1 MKDAPPVTTR
11 TFPLLLSLSLGFG
24 LALPATARADASGPY
39 LAGRLASMESDYV
52 TAADYYTRALAADP
66 ANPAILEDAIVSQ
79 IGRGAV
85 DRAVA
90 PARALDA
97 LGVKSQVADLVV
109 LTDLAR
115 QGDFAGAIAELD
127 RGRSAGLLVDG
138 LFRAWALVGLGQMSE
153 ATVAFDKVAEAQ
165 GSRAFGLYHKALAL
179 ASVGDF
185 EGADRIFSGEEGGPL
200 RATRRGVLAHAQ
212 ILSQLE
218 RNPAAAELIDKTV
231 GDTADPVFAGL
242 MAELA
247 AGKPVPFDIVED
259 AADGLAEVFFTVA
272 SALQGESAD
281 VNTLAYARMAEYLA
295 PDDADV
301 LLLVAQILES
311 QEQHDLATETYAR
324 IPRDDPAYPTAEL
337 GRSDAL
343 IAAGRT
349 DAGIEVLE
357 QLARSQPDR
366 ADIWGALGDILRREE
381 RYRDAIGAYDKAI
394 ATFAGD
400 DPDQWVLYYT
410 RGIAHERTK
419 DWPAAEADFRKAL
432 ALRPDQPSV
441 LNYLGY
447 SYLERKENYDEALA
461 MIEKAVAERPDD
473 GAIVDSLGWALYRL
487 GRYGEAVG
495 HMERA
500 VELMPVDPVVN
511 DHLGDVYWAVDRKR
525 EAEFQWKRAL
535 SFKPDSE
542 EEAKRI
548 RRKLE
553 VGLDVVLKEE
563 GAEPLAVTRNGD

>member
-1 MKDAPPVTTR
+1 MTTR
-11 TFPLLLSLSLGFG
+11 RFSLLLPLGLGLG
-24 LALPATARADASGPY
+24 LALPVWADASGPY

-97 LGVKSQVADLVV
+97 LGAKSQVADLVV

-127 RGRSAGLLVDG
+127 KGRSAGLLVDG

-153 ATVAFDKVAEAQ
+153 ATVAFDKVTEAQ
-165 GSRAFGLYHKALAL
+165 GSRAFGLYHKGLAL
-179 ASVGDF
+179 ASVGDY

-200 RATRRGVLAHAQ
+200 RATRRGVLSHAQ

-218 RNPAAAELIDKTV
+218 RSPAAIELIDKTV
-231 GDTADPVFAGL
+231 GDAPDPVFAGL
-242 MAELA
+242 RAELA
-247 AGKPVPFDIVED
+247 AGKPVAFDLVED

-295 PDDADV
+295 PDDADM

-311 QEQHDLATETYAR
+311 QEQHDLATETYAK
-324 IPRDDPAYPTAEL
+324 IPQGDPAYASAEL

-357 QLARSQPDR
+357 QLARSHPER

-381 RYRDAIGAYDKAI
+381 RYSDAIGAYDKAI

-400 DPDQWVLYYT
+400 DPGQWVVYYT

-432 ALRPDQPSV
+432 ALQPDQPSV

-487 GRYGEAVG
+487 GRYDEAVG

-535 SFKPDSE
+535 SFEPDTE
-542 EEAKRI
+542 EEAGRI

-553 VGLDVVLKEE
+553 VGLDMVLKEE
-563 GAEPLAVTRNGD
+563 GAEPLAVTKNGD

>member
-1 MKDAPPVTTR
+1 VTTR
-11 TFPLLLSLSLGFG
+11 TLPLLLSLG
-24 LALPATARADASGPY
+24 LAVLPVVAGADASGPY

-52 TAADYYTRALAADP
+52 AAADYYTRALAADP

-90 PARALDA
+90 PARALET
-97 LGVKSQVADLVV
+97 LGVKSQIADLVV

-127 RGRSAGLLVDG
+127 KGRSGGVLVDG
-138 LFRAWALVGLGQMSE
+138 LFRAWALVGQGQMSE

-165 GSRAFGLYHKALAL
+165 GSRAFGLYHKGLAL

-200 RATRRGVLAHAQ
+200 RATRRGVLAHAE

-218 RNPAAAELIDKTV
+218 RDPAAVELIDKTM
-231 GDTADPVFAGL
+231 GETLDPAFAAL
-242 MAELA
+242 RAELA
-247 AGKPVPFDIVED
+247 AGKPVPFDIVKD
-259 AADGLAEVFFTVA
+259 ASDGLAEVFFTVA

-281 VNTLAYARMAEYLA
+281 ISTLAYARMAEYLA
-295 PDDADV
+295 PENAEV

-311 QEQHDLATETYAR
+311 QGQHDLATETYAK
-324 IPRDDPAYPTAEL
+324 IPQDDPAHVAAEV

-349 DAGIEVLE
+349 EAGTEVLE
-357 QLARSQPDR
+357 QLARAYPER
-366 ADIWGALGDILRREE
+366 ADIWTALGDVLRRQE
-381 RYRDAIGAYDKAI
+381 RYGEAVKAYDKAI
-394 ATFAGD
+394 ATFTAD
-400 DPDQWVLYYT
+400 DPGQWPVYYT
-410 RGIAHERTK
+410 RGIGHERTK
-419 DWPAAEADFRKAL
+419 DWPAAKADFRKAL

-487 GRYGEAVG
+487 GRYDEAVG
-495 HMERA
+495 HLEKA
-500 VELMPVDPVVN
+500 VELMPVDAVVN
-511 DHLGDVYWAVDRKR
+511 DHLGDIYWAVGRKR

-535 SFKPDSE
+535 SFKPDTE

-563 GAEPLAVTRNGD
+563 GAEPLAVTKNGN

>member
-1 MKDAPPVTTR
+1 MTTR
-11 TFPLLLSLSLGFG
+11 KLPLLLSLGLG
-24 LALPATARADASGPY
+24 LAVWMPAAARADASGPY

-52 TAADYYTRALAADP
+52 AAADYYTRALAADP

-90 PARALDA
+90 PARSLET
-97 LGVKSQVADLVV
+97 LGTKSQIADLVV
-109 LTDLAR
+109 LTDLAK
-115 QGDFAGAIAELD
+115 QGDFAGAVAELD
-127 RGRSAGLLVDG
+127 KGRSAGLLIDG
-138 LFRAWALVGLGQMSE
+138 LFRAWALVGQGQMSE
-153 ATVAFDKVAEAQ
+153 ATVAFDKVAAAP
-165 GSRAFGLYHKALAL
+165 GSRAFGLYHKGLAL

-185 EGADRIFSGEEGGPL
+185 EGADHIFSGEEGGPL
-200 RATRRGVLAHAQ
+200 RATRRGVLAHAE

-218 RNPAAAELIDKTV
+218 RNPAAIELIDKTM
-231 GDTADPVFAGL
+231 GDAADPAFARL
-242 MAELA
+242 RADLD
-247 AGKPVPFDIVED
+247 AGKSVPFDIVGN
-259 AADGLAEVFFTVA
+259 ATDGLAEVFFTVA
-272 SALQGESAD
+272 SALRGESAD

-295 PDDADV
+295 PEDADV
-301 LLLVAQILES
+301 LLLSAQILES
-311 QEQHDLATETYAR
+311 QGQHDLAVETYAK
-324 IPRDDPAYPTAEL
+324 IPHDDPAYVASEV

-349 DAGIEVLE
+349 EAGIEVLE
-357 QLARSQPDR
+357 QLARSYPER
-366 ADIWGALGDILRREE
+366 ADIWGALGDILRQEE
-381 RYRDAIGAYDKAI
+381 RYGDAAGAYDKAI
-394 ATFAGD
+394 ATFTGD
-400 DPDQWVLYYT
+400 DPDQWVVYYT
-410 RGIAHERTK
+410 RGIAHERTR

-432 ALRPDQPSV
+432 ALHPDQPSV

-487 GRYGEAVG
+487 GRYDEAVG
-495 HMERA
+495 HLEKA
-500 VELMPVDPVVN
+500 VELMPVDAVVN
-511 DHLGDVYWAVDRKR
+511 DHLGDVYWAVGRKR

-535 SFKPDSE
+535 SFKPDTE

-563 GAEPLAVTRNGD
+563 GAEPLAVTKNGD

>member
-1 MKDAPPVTTR
+1 MTTR
-11 TFPLLLSLSLGFG
+11 KLPLLLSLG
-24 LALPATARADASGPY
+24 LAAWMPAAAWADASGPY
-39 LAGRLASMESDYV
+39 LAGRLASMELDYV
-52 TAADYYTRALAADP
+52 AAADYYTRALAADP

-90 PARALDA
+90 PARALET
-97 LGVKSQVADLVV
+97 LGSQSQIADLVI
-109 LTDLAR
+109 LTDLAK
-115 QGDFAGAIAELD
+115 QGDFAGAVAELD
-127 RGRSAGLLVDG
+127 KGRSAGVLIDG

-153 ATVAFDKVAEAQ
+153 ATVAFDKVAEAP
-165 GSRAFGLYHKALAL
+165 GSRAFGLYHKGLAL

-185 EGADRIFSGEEGGPL
+185 EGADHIFSGEEGGPL
-200 RATRRGVLAHAQ
+200 RATRRGVLAHAE

-218 RNPAAAELIDKTV
+218 RNPAAVELIDKTM
-231 GDTADPVFAGL
+231 GDTADPTFAGL
-242 MAELA
+242 RAELE
-247 AGKPVPFDIVED
+247 AGKPVPFDIVGN
-259 AADGLAEVFFTVA
+259 ATDGLAEVFFTVA
-272 SALQGESAD
+272 SALQGEGAD

-295 PDDADV
+295 PGNAEV
-301 LLLVAQILES
+301 LLLVAQILEA
-311 QEQHDLATETYAR
+311 QGQHDLAVETYAK
-324 IPRDDPAYPTAEL
+324 IPHDDPAYVASEV

-349 DAGIEVLE
+349 EAGIEVLE
-357 QLARSQPDR
+357 QLARSYPER

-381 RYRDAIGAYDKAI
+381 RYGDAAGAYDKAI

-400 DPDQWVLYYT
+400 NPDQWVVYYT

-432 ALRPDQPSV
+432 ALKPDQPSV

-487 GRYGEAVG
+487 GRYDEAVG
-495 HMERA
+495 HLEKA
-500 VELMPVDPVVN
+500 VELMPVDAVVN
-511 DHLGDVYWAVDRKR
+511 DHLGDIYWAVGRKR

-542 EEAKRI
+542 EEATRI

-563 GAEPLAVTRNGD
+563 GAEPLAVTKNGD